1 MMYSISFAPKGL
13 GTRLWSCDTQER
25 YNMHQT
31 ITHVTVNVVGYKE
44 LGSGKML
51 RRRAD
56 WKSEGFLAKLMN
68 TASNKARKERVL
80 GPLLQAV
87 PPEGLHSCMVTARTH
102 SCRIDRFSPLI
113 SYVLQCLYVLL
124 RVTTSGLYVYTYINR
139 CITSVWKTSE
149 YIVYN
154 ECISHMQTIECK

>member
-1 MMYSISFAPKGL
+1 
-13 GTRLWSCDTQER
+13 
-25 YNMHQT
+25 MHQT

-44 LGSGKML
+44 LGNGKML

-102 SCRIDRFSPLI
+102 SCRIDRFSPCI
-113 SYVLQCLYVLL
+113 AMFICFATSNNK
-124 RVTTSGLYVYTYINR
+124 RVICIYVY
-139 CITSVWKTSE
+139 KQ
-149 YIVYN
+149 VYN
-154 ECISHMQTIECK
+154 VSVENKRIHCV